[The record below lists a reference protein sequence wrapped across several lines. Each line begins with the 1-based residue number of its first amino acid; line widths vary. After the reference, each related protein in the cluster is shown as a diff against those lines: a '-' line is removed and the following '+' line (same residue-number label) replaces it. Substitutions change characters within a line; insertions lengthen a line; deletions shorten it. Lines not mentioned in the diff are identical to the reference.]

1 MIREKRKKKKRRKI
15 GLIVFLC
22 ILLLLAVG
30 ALVVIKVF
38 TVKDVVVEG
47 NELYSDDQV
56 KEWVLNDD
64 YSWNTLYNVL
74 KYKFKKTEEIPF
86 IDTLEISMD
95 NPHVLHVTVYEKGI
109 LGYLYIDAIGQ
120 NAYFDKDGFV
130 VETSKDVIDGV
141 PKVTGLDCSEVVL
154 YEQLPLENKDI
165 LKNLLTLTQVLKKYK
180 VLPNEISYDTSYEPT
195 LNYNG
200 ISVIVGDDEELT
212 QKVVRLS
219 YILPQ
224 LEGQAGTLHLE
235 NWSEQTTDIVFDRA
249 Q

>member
-165 LKNLLTLTQVLKKYK
+165 LKNLLTLTQVLK
-180 VLPNEISYDTSYEPT
+180 I
-195 LNYNG
+195 
-200 ISVIVGDDEELT
+200 
-212 QKVVRLS
+212 
-219 YILPQ
+219 
-224 LEGQAGTLHLE
+224 
-235 NWSEQTTDIVFDRA
+235 
-249 Q
+249 